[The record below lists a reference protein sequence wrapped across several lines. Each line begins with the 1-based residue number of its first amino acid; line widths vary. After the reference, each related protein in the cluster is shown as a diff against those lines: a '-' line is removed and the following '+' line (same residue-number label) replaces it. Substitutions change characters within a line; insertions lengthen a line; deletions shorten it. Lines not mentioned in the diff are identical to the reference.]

1 MLTAKRKLTGNA
13 SDQDFADSIKTEN
26 NGSNKNTRKSEISDN
41 RQRFEDRILHFD
53 GRLVFLPPPD
63 RSRQFGEIHVRRHRQ
78 HGNELL
84 LPEAATLSAGACR
97 TISGAPTLRAM
108 FAKMKAHTHAR
119 AQKAPAAPA
128 RGEITLSRGERSP
141 LCLFPSRKLKS
152 GILGGPKTPKNKRK
166 RLTTKTIQRLNL
178 ISTSA

>member
-1 MLTAKRKLTGNA
+1 MRTEFYILTADWFFSHPL
-13 SDQDFADSIKTEN
+13 
-26 NGSNKNTRKSEISDN
+26 
-41 RQRFEDRILHFD
+41 
-53 GRLVFLPPPD
+53 D
-63 RSRQFGEIHVRRHRQ
+63 RSRQFGEIHVRRHRR

-141 LCLFPSRKLKS
+141 PCLFPSRKLKS
-152 GILGGPKTPKNKRK
+152 GILGGGQDAKKQEEEAHHEDNSAVESNQHVCLNNQRKT
-166 RLTTKTIQRLNL
+166 
-178 ISTSA
+178 